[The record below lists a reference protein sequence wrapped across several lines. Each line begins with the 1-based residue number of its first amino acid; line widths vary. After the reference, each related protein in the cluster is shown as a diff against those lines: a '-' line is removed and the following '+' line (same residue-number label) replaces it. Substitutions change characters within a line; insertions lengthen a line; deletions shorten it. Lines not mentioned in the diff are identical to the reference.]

1 MQHNKIDVEV
11 LYMSN
16 GSRNQKAVPEAK
28 SALNQ
33 FKYEIADEVGID
45 VPEDGYWGNMTSR
58 QCGTVGGYM
67 VKRMIQMAEEQL
79 IGRR

>member
-1 MQHNKIDVEV
+1 
-11 LYMSN
+11 MSN
-16 GSRNQKAVPEAK
+16 GSKNHKAVPEAK

-45 VPEDGYWGNMTSR
+45 VPENGYWGDMTSR

-67 VKRMIQMAEEQL
+67 VKRLIEMAEEQL

>member
-1 MQHNKIDVEV
+1 
-11 LYMSN
+11 MSN

-33 FKYEIADEVGID
+33 FKYEIADEVGIE
-45 VPEDGYWGNMTSR
+45 VPKDGYWGNMTSR

-67 VKRMIQMAEEQL
+67 VKRLIQMAEEQL
-79 IGRR
+79 IGRE

>member
-1 MQHNKIDVEV
+1 
-11 LYMSN
+11 MSN